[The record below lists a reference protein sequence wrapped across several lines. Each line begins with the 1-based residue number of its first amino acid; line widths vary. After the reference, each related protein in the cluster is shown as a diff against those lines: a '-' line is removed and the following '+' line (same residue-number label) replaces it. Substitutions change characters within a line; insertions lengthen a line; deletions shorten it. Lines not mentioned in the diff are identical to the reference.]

1 MHHRNLEAWKES
13 INFVTEIY
21 TLTTQFP
28 KEELWGLTSQIRRAA
43 VSIPSNIAEGCGRA
57 SAKETS
63 RFMDIALGSIA
74 EVETQLL
81 IAQNL
86 NYINSDEFVKKLS
99 KINALVQGIKNYLSK
114 VDK

>member
-1 MHHRNLEAWKES
+1 MHHRDLEAWKES
-13 INFVTEIY
+13 MDFVTEIY
-21 TLTTQFP
+21 NLTRQFP

-43 VSIPSNIAEGCGRA
+43 VSIPSNIAEGCGRT
-57 SAKETS
+57 SVKETS

-86 NYINSDEFVKKLS
+86 NYINSDEFIKKLG
-99 KINALVQGIKNYLSK
+99 KVNALVQGIKNYLSK

>member
-21 TLTTQFP
+21 TLTKKFP
-28 KEELWGLTSQIRRAA
+28 KEELWGLTSQIRRASI
-43 VSIPSNIAEGCGRA
+43 SIPSNIAEGCGR
-57 SAKETS
+57 STPKETV

-74 EVETQLL
+74 EVETQLI

-86 NYINSDEFVKKLS
+86 GYINSEELITKLGR
-99 KINALVQGIKNYLSK
+99 INALVQGIKKYLNK
-114 VDK
+114 VKS